1 MVVVVPVPL
10 IPPGLS
16 VQLPDGSPFKTT
28 LPVEAEQAGWVIVP
42 IVGADGAPGAAL
54 ITTSAEGAELHPE
67 ASVAI

>member
-28 LPVEAEQAGWVIVP
+28 LPVDAKQVGWVIVP
-42 IVGADGAPGAAL
+42 IVGADGAPGAAV

-67 ASVAI
+67 ASVTI